1 MNINLTLFGQ
11 TIAFVLFVFFCMKF
25 VWPPIIA
32 MLDER
37 KKKIADGLAEAE
49 RGMKQQE
56 LAEQGAEKKLAEAKQ
71 QASDILGQ
79 AQKRA
84 NEIVEDAKSV
94 AVEEGNRIKE
104 AAHAEV
110 EKEVNR
116 AKESLRAQV
125 SGIAVAGAE
134 RILKKEINASS
145 HQEILDDLASQI

>member
-1 MNINLTLFGQ
+1 MNINLTLFAQ
-11 TIAFVLFVFFCMKF
+11 TIAFVVFVFFCMKF
-25 VWPPIIA
+25 VWPPIVA
-32 MLDER
+32 ALDER

-56 LAEQGAEKKLAEAKQ
+56 LAEQGE
-71 QASDILGQ
+71 QASEILGQ
-79 AQKRA
+79 AQKRS

-116 AKESLRAQV
+116 AKEQLRTQV
-125 SGIAVAGAE
+125 STIAVAGAE

-145 HQEILDDLASQI
+145 HQDILDDLAAQI

>member
-11 TIAFVLFVFFCMKF
+11 TIAFIVFVWFCMKF
-25 VWPPIIA
+25 VWPPIMA
-32 MLDER
+32 ALNER

-49 RGMKQQE
+49 RGFKQQE
-56 LAEQGAEKKLAEAKQ
+56 LAEQNAQKKLTEAKQ
-71 QASDILGQ
+71 QASDILNQ
-79 AQKRA
+79 AQRRA

-116 AKESLRAQV
+116 AKETLRTQV
-125 SGIAVAGAE
+125 SAIAVAGAE
-134 RILKKEINASS
+134 RILKKEIDASS
-145 HQEILDDLASQI
+145 HQNILNDLATQI

>member
-1 MNINLTLFGQ
+1 MNINLTLIGQ
-11 TIAFVLFVFFCMKF
+11 SIAFAVFVFFCMKV
-25 VWPPIIA
+25 VWPPIMA
-32 MLDER
+32 ALDER

-49 RGMKQQE
+49 RGMKQQA

-71 QASDILGQ
+71 QASEILGQ

-94 AVEEGNRIKE
+94 ATEEGNRIKE

-116 AKESLRAQV
+116 AKETLRTQV
-125 SGIAVAGAE
+125 SGIAIAGAE

-145 HQEILDDLASQI
+145 HQDILDDLASQI

>member
-1 MNINLTLFGQ
+1 MNINLTLFAQ
-11 TIAFVLFVFFCMKF
+11 LIAFVVFVIFCMKF

-71 QASDILGQ
+71 QASEILGQ

-84 NEIVEDAKSV
+84 NEIVDDAKL
-94 AVEEGNRIKE
+94 AAIDEGNRIKE
-104 AAHAEV
+104 VAHAEV
-110 EKEVNR
+110 DKEVNR
-116 AKESLRAQV
+116 AKEQLRNQV
-125 SGIAVAGAE
+125 SSIAVAGAE

-145 HQEILDDLASQI
+145 HQDILDDLAAQI

>member
-11 TIAFVLFVFFCMKF
+11 TIAFIVFVFFCMKF
-25 VWPPIIA
+25 VWPPIMA
-32 MLDER
+32 ALDER

-56 LAEQGAEKKLAEAKQ
+56 LAEKNAEQKLHEAKQ

-79 AQKRA
+79 AQKRS
-84 NEIVEDAKSV
+84 NEIVEDAKSI

-116 AKESLRAQV
+116 AKEQLRGQV
-125 SGIAVAGAE
+125 STIAMAGAE
-134 RILKKEINASS
+134 RILKKEIDASS
-145 HQEILDDLASQI
+145 HQSILDELAAQI

>member
-1 MNINLTLFGQ
+1 MNINLTLFAQ
-11 TIAFVLFVFFCMKF
+11 TIAFIVFVFFCMKL
-25 VWPPIIA
+25 VWPPIMA
-32 MLDER
+32 ALDER

-56 LAEQGAEKKLAEAKQ
+56 LAEQHAEKQLAEAKL
-71 QASDILGQ
+71 QASEILGQ
-79 AQKRA
+79 AQKRS
-84 NEIVEDAKSV
+84 NEIVEDAKTV

-116 AKESLRAQV
+116 AKEQLRTQV
-125 SGIAVAGAE
+125 SSIAVAGAE

-145 HQEILDDLASQI
+145 HQDILDDLAAQI

>member
-1 MNINLTLFGQ
+1 M
-11 TIAFVLFVFFCMKF
+11 A
-25 VWPPIIA
+25 A
-32 MLDER
+32 LDER

-56 LAEQGAEKKLAEAKQ
+56 LAEKNAEQKLHEAKQ

-79 AQKRA
+79 AQKRS
-84 NEIVEDAKSV
+84 NESVEDAKSI

-116 AKESLRAQV
+116 AKEQLRGQV
-125 SGIAVAGAE
+125 STIAMAGAE
-134 RILKKEINASS
+134 RILKKEIDASS
-145 HQEILDDLASQI
+145 HQSILDELAAQI

>member
-1 MNINLTLFGQ
+1 MNINLTLFAQ
-11 TIAFVLFVFFCMKF
+11 LIAFVVFVIFCMKF

-71 QASDILGQ
+71 QASEILGQ

-84 NEIVEDAKSV
+84 NEIVDDAKSV
-94 AVEEGNRIKE
+94 AVDEGNRIKE

-116 AKESLRAQV
+116 AKEALRTQV
-125 SGIAVAGAE
+125 STIAVAGAE

-145 HQEILDDLASQI
+145 HQDILDDLAAQI

>member
-1 MNINLTLFGQ
+1 MSINLTLFGQ
-11 TIAFVLFVFFCMKF
+11 TIAFVVFVWFCMKF
-25 VWPPIIA
+25 VWPPIMA
-32 MLDER
+32 ALDER

-49 RGMKQQE
+49 RGLKQKE
-56 LAEQGAEKKLAEAKQ
+56 LAEKNAEKKLHEAKQ

-84 NEIVEDAKSV
+84 NEIVDDAKSI

-116 AKESLRAQV
+116 AKEQLRVQV
-125 SGIAVAGAE
+125 STIAVAGAE
-134 RILKKEINASS
+134 RILKKEIDGAS
-145 HQEILDDLASQI
+145 HQKILDELAAQI

>member
-1 MNINLTLFGQ
+1 MNINLTLIGQ
-11 TIAFVLFVFFCMKF
+11 SIAFAVFVFFCMKV
-25 VWPPIIA
+25 VWPPIMA
-32 MLDER
+32 ALDER

-71 QASDILGQ
+71 QASEILGQ

-94 AVEEGNRIKE
+94 ASEEGNRIKE

-116 AKESLRAQV
+116 AKETLRTQV
-125 SGIAVAGAE
+125 SGIAIAGAE
-134 RILKKEINASS
+134 RILKKEINASA
-145 HQEILDDLASQI
+145 HQDILDELASQI

>member
-25 VWPPIIA
+25 VWPPIMA

-49 RGMKQQE
+49 RGIKQHQ
-56 LAEQGAEKKLAEAKQ
+56 LAEKGAEKKLAEAKQ

-84 NEIVEDAKSV
+84 NEIVEDAKSI
-94 AVEEGNRIKE
+94 AVEEGDRIKE

-116 AKESLRAQV
+116 AKETLRKQV
-125 SGIAVAGAE
+125 STIAVAGAE

-145 HQEILDDLASQI
+145 HQDILDDLASQI

>member
-1 MNINLTLFGQ
+1 MNINLTLFAQ
-11 TIAFVLFVFFCMKF
+11 LIAFVVFVYFCMKF

-32 MLDER
+32 ALDER

-49 RGMKQQE
+49 RGMQQQE
-56 LAEQGAEKKLAEAKQ
+56 IAEKNAAKKLSKAKQ
-71 QASDILGQ
+71 QASEILGQ

-94 AVEEGNRIKE
+94 AVDEGNRIKE

-116 AKESLRAQV
+116 AKEALRAQV
-125 SGIAVAGAE
+125 STIAVAGAE
-134 RILKKEINASS
+134 RILKKEIDARA
-145 HQEILDDLASQI
+145 HQDILDDLAAQI

>member
-1 MNINLTLFGQ
+1 MNINLTLIAQ
-11 TIAFVLFVFFCMKF
+11 LIAFVVFVIFCMKI
-25 VWPPIIA
+25 VWPPIMA

-71 QASDILGQ
+71 QASEILGQ

-84 NEIVEDAKSV
+84 NEIVDDAKSV
-94 AVEEGNRIKE
+94 AMDEGNRIKE

-110 EKEVNR
+110 DKEVNR
-116 AKESLRAQV
+116 AKEALRTQV
-125 SGIAVAGAE
+125 STIAVAGAE

-145 HQEILDDLASQI
+145 HQDILDDLAAQI

>member
-1 MNINLTLFGQ
+1 MNINLTLIAQ
-11 TIAFVLFVFFCMKF
+11 LIAFVVFVIFCMKI
-25 VWPPIIA
+25 VWPPIMA

-71 QASDILGQ
+71 QASEILGQ

-84 NEIVEDAKSV
+84 NEIVDDAKSV
-94 AVEEGNRIKE
+94 ATDEGNRIKE

-110 EKEVNR
+110 DKEVNR
-116 AKESLRAQV
+116 AKEACYALRFQL
-125 SGIAVAGAE
+125 SQ
-134 RILKKEINASS
+134 L
-145 HQEILDDLASQI
+145 QELSVF

>member
-25 VWPPIIA
+25 VWPPIMA

-49 RGMKQQE
+49 RGMQQQE
-56 LAEQGAEKKLAEAKQ
+56 IAEQNAEKQLSEAKQ
-71 QASDILGQ
+71 QASEILGQ

-84 NEIVEDAKSV
+84 NEMVEEAKSV
-94 AVEEGNRIKE
+94 ATDEGNRIKE

-116 AKESLRAQV
+116 AKEALRTQV
-125 SGIAVAGAE
+125 STIAVAGAE

-145 HQEILDDLASQI
+145 HQDILDDLAAQI

>member
-1 MNINLTLFGQ
+1 MNINLTLFAQ
-11 TIAFVLFVFFCMKF
+11 LVAFVVFVIFCMKL

-71 QASDILGQ
+71 QASEILGQ

-84 NEIVEDAKSV
+84 NEIVDDAKSV
-94 AVEEGNRIKE
+94 AVDEGNRIKE

-110 EKEVNR
+110 DKEVNR
-116 AKESLRAQV
+116 AKEALRTQV
-125 SGIAVAGAE
+125 STIAVAGAE
-134 RILKKEINASS
+134 RILNKEINASS
-145 HQEILDDLASQI
+145 HQDILDDLAAQI

>member
-1 MNINLTLFGQ
+1 MNINLTLFAQ
-11 TIAFVLFVFFCMKF
+11 LIAFVVFVVFCMKF

-32 MLDER
+32 ALDER

-49 RGMKQQE
+49 RGMQQQE
-56 LAEQGAEKKLAEAKQ
+56 VAEQNAAKQLSEAKQ
-71 QASDILGQ
+71 QASEIIGQ

-84 NEIVEDAKSV
+84 NEMVEDAKSV
-94 AVEEGNRIKE
+94 AVDEGNRIKE

-116 AKESLRAQV
+116 AKETLRTQV
-125 SGIAVAGAE
+125 STIAVAGAE

-145 HQEILDDLASQI
+145 HQDILDDLAAQI

>member
-1 MNINLTLFGQ
+1 MNINLTLFAQ
-11 TIAFVLFVFFCMKF
+11 LIAFVVFVIFCMKI
-25 VWPPIIA
+25 VWPPIMA

-71 QASDILGQ
+71 QASEILGQ

-84 NEIVEDAKSV
+84 NEIVDDAKLV
-94 AVEEGNRIKE
+94 ATDEGNRIKE

-110 EKEVNR
+110 DKEVNR
-116 AKESLRAQV
+116 AKEALRTQV
-125 SGIAVAGAE
+125 STIAVAGAE

-145 HQEILDDLASQI
+145 HQDILDDLAAQI

>member
-1 MNINLTLFGQ
+1 
-11 TIAFVLFVFFCMKF
+11 MKF

-32 MLDER
+32 ILDER

-49 RGMKQQE
+49 RGMQQQE
-56 LAEQGAEKKLAEAKQ
+56 IAEQNAAKQLSEAKQ
-71 QASDILGQ
+71 QASEILGQ

-84 NEIVEDAKSV
+84 NEMVDDAKSV
-94 AVEEGNRIKE
+94 AVDEGNRIKE

-116 AKESLRAQV
+116 AKETLRTQV
-125 SGIAVAGAE
+125 STIAVAGAE

-145 HQEILDDLASQI
+145 HQDILDDLASQI